1 MINELFENQILNLK
15 EAHFHVLYWAAM
27 AEEKDIFYN
36 ITNIFDDLKF
46 IKATRTKQSAVA
58 FVEALA
64 ALCFITIN
72 GESNR
77 KNIFITKYGARAL
90 EYILSKNIYKTK
102 KSLFLEVSK

>member
-1 MINELFENQILNLK
+1 MINELLEKQILNLK
-15 EAHFHVLYWAAM
+15 ASHFHILYWAAM
-27 AEEKDIFYN
+27 AEEKEVLYN

-58 FVEALA
+58 YVEALS
-64 ALCFITIN
+64 ALCFVSIN

-90 EYILSKNIYKTK
+90 EYLLSNNSFKIN